1 MLHHGIMP
9 QWTDLTYISGPVFF
23 FISFSGTIKSCMK
36 SGFRGVPNVDVLM
49 DGLRFALY

>member
-1 MLHHGIMP
+1 MLHHAP
-9 QWTDLTYISGPVFF
+9 VDRPDLYIRASVFF
-23 FISFSGTIKSCMK
+23 LISFSGTVKSCMK